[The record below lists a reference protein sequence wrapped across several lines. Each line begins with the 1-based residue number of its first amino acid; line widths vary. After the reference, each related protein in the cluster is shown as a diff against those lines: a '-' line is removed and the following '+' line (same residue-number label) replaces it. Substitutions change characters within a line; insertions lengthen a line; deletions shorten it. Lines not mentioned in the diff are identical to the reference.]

1 MGKYKQRVIVT
12 GGAGFIGSNLIKRL
26 LQEGNQVVS
35 LDNYSTGKK
44 ENEIEQ
50 EGVKYFDVDLSDTDN
65 FDFFMDK
72 PDVIYHMAA
81 IARIQPSFEH
91 PLYTFNSNVVATMNI
106 LDWAREKKCPI
117 VYAGSSSTHSGIYKF
132 YKTN

>member
-1 MGKYKQRVIVT
+1 MERKLGKYNQRVIVT
-12 GGAGFIGSNLIKRL
+12 VGAGFIGSNLIKRL

-65 FDFFMDK
+65 FDFF
-72 PDVIYHMAA
+72 A
-81 IARIQPSFEH
+81 
-91 PLYTFNSNVVATMNI
+91 
-106 LDWAREKKCPI
+106 
-117 VYAGSSSTHSGIYKF
+117 
-132 YKTN
+132 

>member
-1 MGKYKQRVIVT
+1 MCIRDST

-50 EGVKYFDVDLSDTDN
+50 EGV
-65 FDFFMDK
+65 
-72 PDVIYHMAA
+72 
-81 IARIQPSFEH
+81 
-91 PLYTFNSNVVATMNI
+91 
-106 LDWAREKKCPI
+106 
-117 VYAGSSSTHSGIYKF
+117 
-132 YKTN
+132 